1 MLKFLENDKKCLY
14 IIRPLCNNIFDSLDN
29 NNELISIPDTYFK
42 NISIKVPYLHIKKYK
57 ESRSREQNLYNLTI
71 FSSIQSENI
80 YTSPEETIH
89 NKLCY
94 QDKTWYILKKKSSIE
109 DIEFYLKNKFYTDYI
124 KKWLTRN
131 DPSDKYDEKKLD
143 IDISKYWLK
152 CVVN

>member
-94 QDKTWYILKKKSSIE
+94 QDKTWYILKKKKIAEENKNTLIIE
-109 DIEFYLKNKFYTDYI
+109 RFLIKFHLIDNEVVLCRRYI
-124 KKWLTRN
+124 L
-131 DPSDKYDEKKLD
+131 
-143 IDISKYWLK
+143 
-152 CVVN
+152 